1 MTPPKMTVETVK
13 KIAELGNW
21 DLTDEQAEEIA
32 GIFEPLYDDTRVLRQ
47 MDLGDSVP
55 DSVFQ
60 AD

>member
-13 KIAELGNW
+13 TIAELGNW
-21 DLTDEQAEEIA
+21 DLTDERAEEIA
-32 GIFEPLYDDTRVLRQ
+32 GIFQPLYDDTRVLRQ

-55 DSVFQ
+55 DTVFE

>member
-13 KIAELGNW
+13 AIAELGNW
-21 DLTDEQAEEIA
+21 DLTDEWAQQIA
-32 GIFEPLYDDTRVLRQ
+32 GIFQPLHDDTRVLRQ

-55 DSVFQ
+55 DTVFE

>member
-13 KIAELGNW
+13 TIAKLGNW
-21 DLTDEQAEEIA
+21 DLNDERAEEIA
-32 GIFEPLYDDTRVLRQ
+32 GIFQPLYDDTCLLRQ

-55 DSVFQ
+55 DIVFE